1 MLRVEKIQ
9 PISQVRN
16 SLYRDPRFNYTGQ
29 QQQQQQPNEQQ
40 RKPQQ
45 DTFESILEEKIEETQ
60 KEQPKQLTLK
70 RTLPPRYTGF
80 DRYV

>member
-9 PISQVRN
+9 PISQLKN
-16 SLYRDPRFNYTGQ
+16 SLYRDPRFNYNGQQQSQQ
-29 QQQQQQPNEQQ
+29 QQQQQQPQ
-40 RKPQQ
+40 R
-45 DTFESILEEKIEETQ
+45 DTFQSVLEQKIEETQ

-70 RTLPPRYTGF
+70 RTPHTGYSGF

>member
-16 SLYRDPRFNYTGQ
+16 SLYRDPRFNYTGGQ
-29 QQQQQQPNEQQ
+29 QSSKQQQ

-70 RTLPPRYTGF
+70 RTPITRYTGF

>member
-29 QQQQQQPNEQQ
+29 QQQPNEQQ

-45 DTFESILEEKIEETQ
+45 DTFESILEKKIEETQ